1 MQKDTGY
8 QFLHMSLP
16 RGGEESKAAQG
27 GVSTLKTIN
36 VLYTK
41 ARNICQR
48 RVVTM
53 LKVAATF

>member
-8 QFLHMSLP
+8 QFLHMPLP
-16 RGGEESKAAQG
+16 RGGEESKGAQG
-27 GVSTLKTIN
+27 GVSTLKTKN
-36 VLYTK
+36 VLL